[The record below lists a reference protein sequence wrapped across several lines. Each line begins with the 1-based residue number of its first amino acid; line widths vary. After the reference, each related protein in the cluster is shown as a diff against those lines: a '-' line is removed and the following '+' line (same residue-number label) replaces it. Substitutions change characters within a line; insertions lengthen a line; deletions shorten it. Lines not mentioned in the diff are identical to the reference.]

1 MAEFIVVLILLALWF
16 AAEMKTSRPDGT
28 WLKDTPK
35 FRQMMFHLM
44 PTANVSYVLFDSYV
58 EVDDLLEYLEK
69 AREKFD
75 VDLTHCAVAAYAIGF
90 MEVPKMNRFVAGRR
104 LYQRNGVHITF
115 SMKRK
120 QLDRKSDVV
129 LQKLQCFEHET
140 FREFTERVNES
151 INYQRSGEE
160 TYTDK
165 ELDLFTSMPRPL
177 LAITMKAAKLLNYY
191 NLLPASFIEND
202 DMFTSGVLANLGSLK
217 MGAGYHHLYEWGT
230 CPLFMMLGQVEETP
244 VVRDGEITTRK
255 ILPIRYN
262 YDERIDDGLNAR
274 FGIESVKRALEN
286 PYEYFGCLEDD
297 GSDARP
303 MLPEEEE

>member
-191 NLLPASFIEND
+191 NLLPESFIEND

-230 CPLFMMLGQVEETP
+230 CPLFMMLGQVEEQP

-286 PYEYFGCLEDD
+286 PYKYFGCLEDD

-303 MLPEEEE
+303 MLPEEEQ